1 MQHDKLVGRE
11 AGPDDVARLVG
22 LVQLLARHAPLAKIP
37 EPRLGRIAFDAAGV
51 AHAVFRRLLGR
62 EVLGRKTEHLR
73 LEPQQ
78 DVLGHQ
84 HDLPALLMQ
93 PLAHAQDAV
102 VLHAV
107 GQAFRQRDVH
117 AVGLDAQRA
126 PAFQRHAL
134 QQVAAAAV
142 PLERADGCTGVRAAL
157 ALGFFQAVQLLEHR
171 ERQHEVVILKAVQRI
186 GRLDQHVGIQ
196 YIGFPHR

>member
-1 MQHDKLVGRE
+1 MPYSGACSVVKSS
-11 AGPDDVARLVG
+11 AARPSICALS
-22 LVQLLARHAPLAKIP
+22 
-37 EPRLGRIAFDAAGV
+37 
-51 AHAVFRRLLGR
+51 
-62 EVLGRKTEHLR
+62 RK
-73 LEPQQ
+73 Q

-84 HDLPALLMQ
+84 HDLPALLVQ

-107 GQAFRQRDVH
+107 GQAFRQGDVH
-117 AVGLDAQRA
+117 AVGLDAQPP

-142 PLERADGCTGVRAAL
+142 PLERADGRAGVRAAL
-157 ALGFFQAVQLLEHR
+157 ALGFFQTVQLLEHR

-186 GRLDQHVGIQ
+186 GRLDQHVGVQ
-196 YIGFPHR
+196 YIGFRIGSLPFPAESAKPDPLAGVWLMICLLSVRLPA